1 MVITA
6 PNTHVKGSKHKE
18 CLPKVC
24 FQSIFKNNEAAER
37 NASVKQPESSCKQS
51 FINSC
56 TNRSLIINAL
66 IMWTLDVVMLKYPFN
81 LSSNKNELFPTK
93 FSDSEIAKME
103 TLS

>member
-1 MVITA
+1 MENNLHSAICKVFVKDINIAAHRITA

-37 NASVKQPESSCKQS
+37 NASAKQPESSCKQS

-56 TNRSLIINAL
+56 TNRSLTINAR
-66 IMWTLDVVMLKYPFN
+66 IMWTLD
-81 LSSNKNELFPTK
+81 LSC
-93 FSDSEIAKME
+93 
-103 TLS
+103 